1 MSGASLTYLQSEGA
15 GRKTGMDVDHSNE
28 EYMEA
33 PLFHGSA
40 GDRVTPEY
48 TEFSN
53 PLYLLKTSL
62 EDRVSVLLQNNSS
75 ITGLLASF
83 DEHMNLILINA
94 EETGHSLNRFFPL
107 LVIRGDSIIFVTRR
121 RFTSIT

>member
-1 MSGASLTYLQSEGA
+1 MMCSQGRRQECSHESTQPRCPGSLHTLSPRNTSLAPVPGASACVCAAL
-15 GRKTGMDVDHSNE
+15 R
-28 EYMEA
+28 
-33 PLFHGSA
+33 
-40 GDRVTPEY
+40 
-48 TEFSN
+48 
-53 PLYLLKTSL
+53 LYLLKTSL